1 MVFPVDVDKELREK
15 AKRRGQSLNQIVI
28 GELVAATVGSEKKAD
43 FSDLVGQWEPDPAFD
58 EIIASQRQ
66 VIDWDRW
73 K

>member
-1 MVFPVDVDKELREK
+1 VFPVDVDKELREK